1 MLTYTRNMDLGF
13 DAQSAREVL
22 RPNRMSLPDVVDFLR
37 KAGERHVELQPF
49 LYTVSGAYA
58 VLDARKVS
66 EWIEVYSRQKGV
78 TFEVNARQI
87 SPFNI
92 AMWIRLEGNASH
104 LLQLTE
110 WLDRLTR
117 AA

>member
-1 MLTYTRNMDLGF
+1 MDLSF
-13 DAQSAREVL
+13 DAHNAGDVL
-22 RPNRMSLPDVVDFLR
+22 RPSRMSLPEVVDFLR
-37 KAGERHVELQPF
+37 NAGSKHVELQPF
-49 LYTVSGAYA
+49 LYTVSGVYA
-58 VLDARKVS
+58 PLDARKVS
-66 EWIEVYSRQKGV
+66 EWIEVYSRQRGV
-78 TFEVNARQI
+78 AFEVNARQI

-92 AMWIRLEGNASH
+92 AMWIRLEGSADN